1 VNQSAGIRIVDHDPR
16 WPNRFDVEAD
26 KIKNALGPKVLRLE
40 HTGSTSVPGLAA
52 KPIIDM
58 LLVVTNSAE
67 ENSYT
72 PALEAIGYT
81 LRIREPEWHEHRMFK
96 GPEDDVN
103 LHVFSEACPEID
115 RVLVFRDWLRHNA
128 ADRDL
133 YAQTKLALARKQ
145 WDSVDDYAMAKTEV
159 IEEILRRAMRP

>member
-1 VNQSAGIRIVDHDPR
+1 MNQSAGIRIFDYDPR
-16 WPNRFDVEAD
+16 WPNRFEVEAE

-67 ENSYT
+67 ENSYR

-81 LRIREPEWHEHRMFK
+81 LRVREPEWHEHRMFK
-96 GPEDDVN
+96 GPEDDIN

-115 RVLVFRDWLRHNA
+115 RVLGFRDWLRDNA
-128 ADRDL
+128 AEI
-133 YAQTKLALARKQ
+133 ARRT
-145 WDSVDDYAMAKTEV
+145 AGGF
-159 IEEILRRAMRP
+159 R

>member
-1 VNQSAGIRIVDHDPR
+1 M
-16 WPNRFDVEAD
+16 
-26 KIKNALGPKVLRLE
+26 LRLE

-67 ENSYT
+67 ENCYT